1 MCARNINRQLG
12 DNSGFG
18 PGTGW
23 TVRINAG
30 RWAEKNEGEHSS
42 RSTHFRVLL
51 APRAGWCRTMGD
63 IRRIARNLDMPAVEL
78 IYQAVIAISIPGLII
93 LIAVV
98 DVIVVVIFIMMNR
111 PYALPLQAV
120 QPIRSLAL
128 FMPSKIWVATLS
140 GNPPGNLLP
149 TSSITLSILPMI
161 LSMI

>member
-1 MCARNINRQLG
+1 
-12 DNSGFG
+12 
-18 PGTGW
+18 
-23 TVRINAG
+23 
-30 RWAEKNEGEHSS
+30 
-42 RSTHFRVLL
+42 
-51 APRAGWCRTMGD
+51 MGD